1 MMNLKKVEFNV
12 TSKRKVY
19 FIEGEIAKSILDLQ
33 QGVDDRILVESFDK
47 RTGERR
53 YLDFKEGKWLKKSG
67 M

>member
-1 MMNLKKVEFNV
+1 MNLSKMVFNV

-19 FIEGEIAKSILDLQ
+19 YIEGEIVKSNSDLQ
-33 QGVDDRILVESFDK
+33 QGVDERKLVESFDK

-53 YLDFKEGKWLKKSG
+53 YLDYEECKWLKKIG